1 MIKLLRV
8 RQVKVEVL
16 KKDIVGALAKKL
28 KVEASDILDYE
39 IIKES
44 IDARNKQEIYYVYEL
59 DVNVKNEKK
68 IKHNNDIFE
77 SKKREYVFSKTGTKR
92 GNIVIVGAG
101 PAGLFA
107 SYILAENGYKPLV
120 IERGKPVEERIED
133 IEEFFKTNKLK
144 PDSNVQFGEGGAGAF
159 SDGKLNTLVKD
170 LENRHFKVFDTFI
183 KCGAPSDIM
192 YSSHPHIG
200 TDLLR
205 IVIKNMR
212 EKIISMG
219 GKFRFETKLTDLIIE
234 NNSLKEI
241 IVNNDEHIKCDALVL
256 AIGHSA
262 RDTFKML
269 YKSKLIMELKPFAV
283 GLRVIHDQNMIN
295 ESQYGK
301 KYKDVLPNA
310 SYKLTYQANGK
321 GVYTFCMCPGG
332 YVVNA
337 SSERN
342 RLCINGMSDNKRDSG
357 ASNSAIVVTVNSKDF
372 GDNLFD
378 GVKFQRKLEENAY
391 ALGNGLIPIQ
401 RYEDYDLNKTSDH
414 FGHINP
420 ITKGEFKLSNL
431 NELFPEFI
439 NKSLKEAIPY
449 FETKIKGYSDP
460 DSLLLGIEART
471 SSPIKMFRDECLEA
485 NIKGIY
491 PTGEG
496 AGYAGGITTAAIDG
510 IKQAE
515 NYVSIYRP

>member
-1 MIKLLRV
+1 MIRIRNIKVSLDGNLKREISKLLKIKDFEYSI
-8 RQVKVEVL
+8 VKR
-16 KKDIVGALAKKL
+16 
-28 KVEASDILDYE
+28 
-39 IIKES
+39 S
-44 IDARNKQEIYYVYEL
+44 IDARKKNVNYIYTV
-59 DVNVKNEKK
+59 DVNCSLNEVKKVNELITETPCEEYKFIVTGGIKQKK
-68 IKHNNDIFE
+68 SPI
-77 SKKREYVFSKTGTKR
+77 
-92 GNIVIVGAG
+92 IVGAG
-101 PAGLFA
+101 PSGLFITYLL
-107 SYILAENGYKPLV
+107 SMYGYKPIL
-120 IERGKPVEERIED
+120 IERGED
-133 IEEFFKTNKLK
+133 VDSRVKTIEEFWKSNDLNEE
-144 PDSNVQFGEGGAGAF
+144 SNVQFGEGGAGTF
-159 SDGKLNTLVKD
+159 SDGKLNTLVNDKEFRKKFV
-170 LENRHFKVFDTFI
+170 LETFV
-183 KCGAPSDIM
+183 KFGAHEDIL
-192 YSSHPHIG
+192 YDAHPHIG
-200 TDLLR
+200 TDILR
-205 IVIKNMR
+205 IVVKNMR
-212 EKIISMG
+212 EEIIKLG
-219 GKFRFETKLTDLIIE
+219 GSVRFNTKLTNINVSNNTLKSIE
-234 NNSLKEI
+234 VNNSEKLE
-241 IVNNDEHIKCDALVL
+241 CDSLFL
-256 AIGHSA
+256 CIGHSA
-262 RDTFKML
+262 RDTFYML
-269 YKSKLIMELKPFAV
+269 NDIGLEMSNKPFAV
-283 GLRVIHDQNMIN
+283 GVRIIHN
-295 ESQYGK
+295 ESDISKSMYGDAY
-301 KYKDVLPNA
+301 KYLEPA
-310 SYKLTYQANGK
+310 SYKLTYNTSDHR
-321 GVYTFCMCPGG
+321 GVYSFCMCPGG

-460 DSLLLGIEART
+460 DSLLLGVEART
-471 SSPIKMFRDECLEA
+471 SSPIKMFREGFES

-515 NYVSIYRP
+515 NYVSIYKAN

>member
-1 MIKLLRV
+1 MLRV
-8 RQVKVEVL
+8 RNLKVEVL
-16 KKDIVGALAKKL
+16 KKDIIGALTKKL
-28 KVEASDILDYE
+28 KVSENDIRDYE

-59 DVNVKNEKK
+59 DVNVKNEKR
-68 IKHNNDIFE
+68 IKKNDDIFE
-77 SKKREYVFSKTGTKR
+77 SKKRSYIFSKTGTKK

-107 SYILAENGYKPLV
+107 SYILAENGYKPLI
-120 IERGKPVEERIED
+120 IERGKQVEERIED
-133 IEEFFKTNKLK
+133 IEEFFKTNRLN
-144 PDSNVQFGEGGAGAF
+144 PNSNVQFGEGGAGAF
-159 SDGKLNTLVKD
+159 SDGKLNTMVKD
-170 LENRHFKVFDTFI
+170 SSNRHFKVFDTFI

-212 EKIISMG
+212 EKIIEMG
-219 GKFRFETKLTDLIIE
+219 GVFRFNTKLTNIVIE

-241 IVNNDEHIKCDALVL
+241 IVNDSEHIKCDALVL

-269 YKSKLIMELKPFAV
+269 YESKLIMQPKPFAV

-332 YVVNA
+332 YVINA
-337 SSERN
+337 SSEEKM
-342 RLCINGMSDNKRDSG
+342 LAINGMSNHDRNSG
-357 ASNSAIVVTVNSKDF
+357 FANSAVIVTINENDF
-372 GDNLFD
+372 GSNPLD
-378 GVKFQRKLEENAY
+378 GIKYQRELEKKAY
-391 ALGNGLIPIQ
+391 ELGNGKIPVQLLKDFNDNKKSNSFGNIKPLFKSE
-401 RYEDYDLNKTSDH
+401 YE
-414 FGHINP
+414 FA
-420 ITKGEFKLSNL
+420 NL
-431 NELFPEFI
+431 NQILPNYI
-439 NKSLKEAIPY
+439 SNSIKEAFPD
-449 FETKIKGYSDP
+449 FGRRIKGFDN
-460 DSLLLGIEART
+460 DDTVLCGIESRT
-471 SSPIKMFRDECLEA
+471 SSPVRIVRNEFFES

-491 PTGEG
+491 PCGEG
-496 AGYAGGITTAAIDG
+496 AGYAGGITSAAIDG
-510 IKQAE
+510 IKVAE
-515 NYVSIYRP
+515 ELAKIYK

>member
-8 RQVKVEVL
+8 RNLKVEVL
-16 KKDIVGALAKKL
+16 KKDIIGALAKKL
-28 KVEASDILDYE
+28 KVEVSDILDYE

-44 IDARNKQEIYYVYEL
+44 IDARNKAEIYYIYEL
-59 DVNVKNEKK
+59 DVNVKNEKR
-68 IKHNNDIFE
+68 IKYNNDIFE
-77 SKKREYVFSKTGTKR
+77 SKKREYVFSKTGTKK

-107 SYILAENGYKPLV
+107 SYLLSENGYKPLI
-120 IERGKPVEERIED
+120 IERGKKVEERIED

-159 SDGKLNTLVKD
+159 SDGKLNTLIKD
-170 LENRHFKVFDTFI
+170 LENRHFKVFETFI

-192 YSSHPHIG
+192 YSNHPHIG

-234 NNSLKEI
+234 NNELKEI

-269 YKSKLIMELKPFAV
+269 YKSNLIMEPKPFAV

-310 SYKLTYQANGK
+310 SYKLTKQVGDR

-332 YVVNA
+332 YVINA
-337 SSERN
+337 SSEKN
-342 RLCINGMSDNKRDSG
+342 MLAINGMSNHDRNSG
-357 ASNSAIVVTVNSKDF
+357 FANSALIVTINEKDF
-372 GDNLFD
+372 GSNPLDGIEYQRNLE
-378 GVKFQRKLEENAY
+378 KKAY
-391 ALGNGLIPIQ
+391 EIGNGKIPIQ
-401 RYEDYDLNKTSDH
+401 LLKDFKDNKKSNSFGNLKPLFKSEYEFANLNKILPNYISSS
-414 FGHINP
+414 I
-420 ITKGEFKLSNL
+420 KEA
-431 NELFPEFI
+431 FPEFGR
-439 NKSLKEAIPY
+439 
-449 FETKIKGYSDP
+449 KIKGFDNDDTVLCGVES
-460 DSLLLGIEART
+460 RT
-471 SSPIKMFRDECLEA
+471 SSPVRIVRNELLES

-491 PTGEG
+491 PCGEG
-496 AGYAGGITTAAIDG
+496 AGYAGGITSAAIDG
-510 IKQAE
+510 IKVAE
-515 NYVSIYRP
+515 ELAKIYK